1 MNSSFGRGVGRGSL
15 AAAFAAL
22 LALGA
27 ALPAQASDTLDQ
39 SQLYMFSLQRQIPM
53 LAQTFTAGVPGQLD
67 RISLGADTSS
77 LTRLRVSIQTV
88 TAGGTPSGTALWS
101 TDLTVSWA
109 CCRGLHDVAVNP
121 TVGMTQGTKYA
132 IVVQT
137 LAGIFTWYNSSTI
150 DAYTGGRAYA
160 GSSWLTGSQWGED
173 FAFET
178 WVLGGVNQ
186 APTVAADSA
195 AVVVNEGTAPTNT
208 GTYSDPDGDL
218 VTLSASTGTL
228 SKSGTSRGTWA
239 WSASAMDEAP
249 AQTVTIAARDGQGH
263 NATTSFTF
271 TVKAVAPVAT
281 IVSDPPIIP
290 EGTSEQFVGAATT
303 AYAGDAAGLT
313 YAWTATKDGNAFTS
327 GEGTSF
333 TLTPDNQGTYVVT
346 FTATDDGGMA
356 GTDSVTVLATNVDP
370 TVKITSVSTTATLVA
385 TVQETVAFTGTFSD
399 PGVLD
404 SHSVLWEFGDGSTS
418 TARYGAGGFADLAA
432 SHAYTSAGT
441 FTVRLIV
448 TDDDGGVGSATVS
461 VTVQTPQQAMAAI
474 SGYVGK
480 LTGLTAGQKTS
491 LIAKL
496 NAASAAADRGAF
508 RACVN
513 QLYAFLNELQAYV
526 NTGRVSAADATVLR
540 GAMYTVEEALGSHG
554 RFPEL

>member
-1 MNSSFGRGVGRGSL
+1 VGRGSL
-15 AAAFAAL
+15 AAALAAA

-53 LAQTFTAGVPGQLD
+53 LAQTFTAGAPGQLD

-77 LTRLRVSIQTV
+77 STRLRVSIQTV

-109 CCRGLHDVAVNP
+109 CCRVFHDVAVNP
-121 TVGMTQGTKYA
+121 TAGMTPGTKYA
-132 IVVQT
+132 LVVQT
-137 LAGIFTWYNSSTI
+137 LAGSFTWYNSSTI
-150 DAYTGGRAYA
+150 DVYTGGRAYV

-186 APTVAADSA
+186 APTVGADLG

-218 VTLSASTGTL
+218 VTLSASTGTW
-228 SKSGTSRGTWA
+228 SKSGTSRGTWTWTA
-239 WSASAMDEAP
+239 PATDEAP
-249 AQTVTIAARDGQGH
+249 PQTVTITASDGQGH
-263 NATTSFTF
+263 TATTSFTF

-281 IVSDPPIIP
+281 IVADPPTIP
-290 EGTSEQFVGAATT
+290 EGTAEQFVGAATT

-313 YAWTATKDGNAFTS
+313 YAWTATKDGNAYTS
-327 GEGTSF
+327 GGGTAF
-333 TLTPDNQGTYVVT
+333 TLTPDDQGTYVVT
-346 FTATDDGGMA
+346 FTAIDDGGLS
-356 GTDSVTVLATNVDP
+356 GTDSVTVLATNADP
-370 TVKITSVSTTATLVA
+370 SVKITSVSTTATLVGG
-385 TVQETVAFTGTFSD
+385 TIDFTGTFSD

-404 SHSVLWEFGDGSTS
+404 THSVLWEFGDGSTS
-418 TARYGAGGFADLAA
+418 TASYGAGGSADLSA

-480 LTGLTAGQKTS
+480 LTGLTAGQKNS

-526 NTGRVSAADATVLR
+526 NTGRISAADATVLR
-540 GAMYTVEEALGSHG
+540 EATNTVEEALGSRG